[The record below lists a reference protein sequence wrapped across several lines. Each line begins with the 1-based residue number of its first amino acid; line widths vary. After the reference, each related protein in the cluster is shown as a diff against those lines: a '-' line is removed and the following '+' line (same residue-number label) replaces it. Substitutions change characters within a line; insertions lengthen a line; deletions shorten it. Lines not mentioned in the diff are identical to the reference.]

1 MSNVKYKII
10 YSLQIHIELQSM
22 GFTYV
27 TEMKNPKNP
36 KFNCWVYEE
45 TEELLKAFD
54 TLLTRREDANGRG

>member
-10 YSLQIHIELQSM
+10 YSLQIHIKLQSM
-22 GFTYV
+22 GFISV

-45 TEELLKAFD
+45 TEEFLKAFD
-54 TLLTRREDANGRG
+54 SLLTRKEDANGR